1 MGESEPMVELAG
13 ESSELDALGWWS
25 SHSEFS
31 LYNVEKK
38 DDKYCLESPKKND
51 KSYLK
56 SPRFVQIRDSN
67 AIREEDKSLAIW
79 EEANKL
85 LPIVKSI
92 AKIRGLGGQ
101 SIKVGSG
108 VYKERGKP
116 PDVIVD
122 GGQQHLFIFGELLSG
137 RGRYWK
143 KDGTL
148 YFRGHEPD
156 GLLTN
161 TTKLCKVLF
170 AISHLTWRIS

>member
-51 KSYLK
+51 KYYLK
-56 SPRFVQIRDSN
+56 SPRFGQIRDSN

-92 AKIRGLGGQ
+92 SKNTRLGRPIHKGWQ
-101 SIKVGSG
+101 RS
-108 VYKERGKP
+108 
-116 PDVIVD
+116 
-122 GGQQHLFIFGELLSG
+122 L
-137 RGRYWK
+137 
-143 KDGTL
+143 
-148 YFRGHEPD
+148 
-156 GLLTN
+156 
-161 TTKLCKVLF
+161 
-170 AISHLTWRIS
+170 